1 MAIKKMYE
9 VKVYGATTIQTNVF
23 ATKKAAQQYVSLNRA
38 QGKQV
43 STIKAI

>member
-1 MAIKKMYE
+1 MKKMYE
-9 VKVYGATTIQTNVF
+9 VKIFGATTIQTNVF
-23 ATKKAAQQYVSLNRA
+23 LTKKAAQQYVSLNKA